1 MLMAADW
8 SGWWLLKVG
17 VSVAISSYFSPLNF
31 WLHWDFVVA
40 HGLSLVAESR
50 SYSLAVVHGLFIVL
64 PPLVVKCG
72 LWDLWAP
79 RTGPGV
85 VVHKLSC
92 PAVYGI
98 FLDHGLNH
106 CPLHLQGRFLTTG
119 LPSAQPFS
127 HAWLLAA
134 TWTVTCQAPL
144 SMGFSRRE
152 YWTTKEAQFL
162 KLRQQWTLPHRL
174 PLPFTDSFSV
184 ACTAVR

>member
-1 MLMAADW
+1 MCSSIQSKVWTHLNFKTSLPENANHHLVIFLLVEGLGSVLMASDW

-98 FLDHGLNH
+98 FLDHRLNH
-106 CPLHLQGRFLTTG
+106 CPLHCK
-119 LPSAQPFS
+119 A
-127 HAWLLAA
+127 
-134 TWTVTCQAPL
+134 
-144 SMGFSRRE
+144 
-152 YWTTKEAQFL
+152 
-162 KLRQQWTLPHRL
+162 
-174 PLPFTDSFSV
+174 DS
-184 ACTAVR
+184 